1 MQCRPDGVCV
11 RCGAARLAF
20 VFSCVG
26 AERPM
31 DAVDLGVR
39 GLTISSFGQGS
50 CPRLS
55 LSQGSKRHGR
65 SFRVRGAA
73 APPECGALPKAKR
86 ASPRRHRGSELRRSQ
101 GDAPQE
107 GAPQDASRRAA
118 STVGPAPSIGISHS
132 VAW

>member
-65 SFRVRGAA
+65 SFRVRGIAQSQACQPQEAQGWRAA
-73 APPECGALPKAKR
+73 ALPR
-86 ASPRRHRGSELRRSQ
+86 GCSPRGV
-101 GDAPQE
+101 
-107 GAPQDASRRAA
+107 PQDASRRAA

>member
-50 CPRLS
+50 SPRLS
-55 LSQGSKRHGR
+55 LSLGSKRHGR
-65 SFRVRGAA
+65 SFRVRGIAQSQ
-73 APPECGALPKAKR
+73 
-86 ASPRRHRGSELRRSQ
+86 ASQ
-101 GDAPQE
+101 PQE
-107 GAPQDASRRAA
+107 AQG
-118 STVGPAPSIGISHS
+118 
-132 VAW
+132 